1 MNIHPISCS
10 PALST
15 VHCSDPEKFGAM
27 LPDIRRRLLPLGT
40 DFSFSQAELQLG
52 HLRLIV
58 VERPPCISEGFLANA
73 QMGIALSMDDSPGL
87 KLDGISLAGPALV
100 THGAAIPHHIFQP
113 SKLMIAAVLLPDEDG
128 DRGWPERVP
137 AARVDRIRPAAIE
150 HLRSTIRDV
159 LQTAALCPP
168 SFLQQNMVSGM
179 QLSLLDAVDH
189 AFLTAPHEMEARP
202 AIRKYVRI
210 CRLVDEFICNDT
222 LEIPSSAEIADAVGV
237 TIRTL
242 HNAMIAVK
250 GMSLQRFMM
259 LNRLWAVRAAL
270 LRAGPEDLIKT
281 IALDHRFWHLGRF
294 SQTYRAFF
302 GESPSDT
309 MLRRPG

>member
-1 MNIHPISCS
+1 M
-10 PALST
+10 

-58 VERPPCISEGFLANA
+58 VERPPCISEGYLANA
-73 QMGIALSMDDSPGL
+73 QMGIALSMDESPGL
-87 KLDGISLAGPALV
+87 KLDGVSLAEPALV
-100 THGAAIPHHIFQP
+100 THGTAIPHHIFQP
-113 SKLMIAAVLLPDEDG
+113 SKLTIAAVLVPDDDA

-137 AARVDRIRPAAIE
+137 AARVDRIRSAAIA
-150 HLRSTIRDV
+150 HLRATIRDV
-159 LQTAALCPP
+159 LHTVAHCPP
-168 SFLQQNMVSGM
+168 SSLRPSMASGM

-189 AFLTAPHEMEARP
+189 AFLTAPREMEAGP

-210 CRLVDEFICNDT
+210 CRLVDEFIHHNS
-222 LEIPSSAEIADAVGV
+222 LEIPNSAEIADAAGV

-281 IALDHRFWHLGRF
+281 IALDHGFWHLGRF

-309 MLRRPG
+309 MRLRPNQLVYS

>member
-1 MNIHPISCS
+1 MNIHPISS
-10 PALST
+10 LPALSM

-40 DFSFSQAELQLG
+40 DISFSQGELQLG

-58 VERPPCISEGFLANA
+58 VERPPCISEGYLAQA

-87 KLDGISLAGPALV
+87 KLDGISLAEPALV
-100 THGAAIPHHIFQP
+100 THGAAIPHNIFQP
-113 SKLMIAAVLLPDEDG
+113 SRLTIAAILVPVEEG

-150 HLRSTIRDV
+150 HLRSTIRGV
-159 LQTAALCPP
+159 LQTTALCPP
-168 SFLQQNMVSGM
+168 SSLRPKMVSGM
-179 QLSLLDAVDH
+179 QQSLLDAVDH
-189 AFLTAPHEMEARP
+189 AFLTAPREMEIGP

-210 CRLVDEFICNDT
+210 CRLVDEFIRDDT
-222 LEIPSSAEIADAVGV
+222 LEMPSSAEIADAAGV

-242 HNAMIAVK
+242 HNAMTAVK
-250 GMSLQRFMM
+250 GMSLQKFMM
-259 LNRLWAVRAAL
+259 LSRLWAVRTAL
-270 LRAGPEDLIKT
+270 LRAGPEELIKT
-281 IALDHRFWHLGRF
+281 IALDHGFWHLGRF

-302 GESPSDT
+302 GETPSDT
-309 MLRRPG
+309 MHRRPS